1 MAALC
6 TGISYG
12 LSQSS
17 LRSENKELIFVK
29 LTDSA
34 YRAIEEYQKNQVST
48 ISISLHH
55 IFSIFFL

>member
-12 LSQSS
+12 LSQRLS
-17 LRSENKELIFVK
+17 LNNENKELIFVK

-34 YRAIEEYQKNQVST
+34 YRAIEEYQKNQVS
-48 ISISLHH
+48 IDNLIYLN
-55 IFSIFFL
+55 